1 MRHLPALAV
10 QALCVVPSCVAF
22 WQAST
27 PAYIRRCGVP
37 TALPVVTSHDAHA
50 QPRHRPANNST
61 MESPSLQKPS
71 ISPEHTAKLKLPKK
85 SAALVVHKGMTDKDT
100 SALLQEVLERLNMA
114 EKDLKQ
120 MKKKMGENGIE
131 VPSGKG
137 RSRKFVIDKRATKI
151 GSAVAGGFGGMLLGW
166 SVFVNLWL
174 LGAVAGA
181 AACALLCTTDGPVGS
196 FISEIGMQVA
206 LVYKD
211 IKDFYDQTV
220 FLYKTGKLSYQYW
233 SMWDDYDRRFQLTA
247 KYNGFMARV
256 SKEAYEIDRQYKIR
270 NKALGIW
277 GSTSRSVRVI
287 GGAAGEGALK
297 VLRNATGF
305 GDRML
310 DEMQYQQD
318 HPPRWGKS
326 SRGRQWQAGSRRQSK
341 QGGGGFLA
349 SLFPHSKPVWRGSPY
364 SPPPRGHSYPPSV
377 KGAWQQL
384 LMTPAERRLERMKR
398 ERVKFMGW
406 RDPQ

>member
-10 QALCVVPSCVAF
+10 QGLCVVPSCVAF
-22 WQAST
+22 WQASI
-27 PAYIRRCGVP
+27 PAYIRRCGLP

-71 ISPEHTAKLKLPKK
+71 IFPEHTAKLKLPKK

-137 RSRKFVIDKRATKI
+137 RSRKFVIDKRATK
-151 GSAVAGGFGGMLLGW
+151 
-166 SVFVNLWL
+166 
-174 LGAVAGA
+174 
-181 AACALLCTTDGPVGS
+181 
-196 FISEIGMQVA
+196 VA

-297 VLRNATGF
+297 VLRNATANQCGAAAHTHRHHE
-305 GDRML
+305 GTHI
-310 DEMQYQQD
+310 
-318 HPPRWGKS
+318 HP
-326 SRGRQWQAGSRRQSK
+326 
-341 QGGGGFLA
+341 L
-349 SLFPHSKPVWRGSPY
+349 
-364 SPPPRGHSYPPSV
+364 
-377 KGAWQQL
+377 
-384 LMTPAERRLERMKR
+384 
-398 ERVKFMGW
+398 
-406 RDPQ
+406 